1 MKGKKVDN
9 TIYANLKQKL
19 DEQFAWPMIYMFKFI
34 VPEARKQQVIALFNT
49 HDVSSRNS
57 KNGNYV
63 SLTVQMFMMNS
74 QDVIEVYKKA
84 STIDGL
90 IAL

>member
-1 MKGKKVDN
+1 MENKV
-9 TIYANLKQKL
+9 YASLKQKL
-19 DEQFAWPMIYMFKFI
+19 DEQFAWPMLYMFKFI
-34 VPEARKQQVIALFNT
+34 VPEANKDKVIMLFNK

-63 SLTVQMFMMNS
+63 SLTIQMFMMS
-74 QDVIEVYKKA
+74 SEDVIDVYKKA
-84 STIDGL
+84 STIEGL

>member
-1 MKGKKVDN
+1 VDN
-9 TIYANLKQKL
+9 NIYANLKQKL
-19 DEQFAWPMIYMFKFI
+19 DEQFAWPMLYMFKFI
-34 VPEARKQQVIALFNT
+34 VPEANKQQVISLFNK
-49 HDVSSRNS
+49 HEVSSRNS

-63 SLTVQMFMMNS
+63 SLTVQMFVISS
-74 QDVIEVYKKA
+74 QDVIDVYKKV

>member
-1 MKGKKVDN
+1 VENKV
-9 TIYANLKQKL
+9 YASLKQKL
-19 DEQFAWPMIYMFKFI
+19 DEQFAWPMLYMFKFI
-34 VPEARKQQVIALFNT
+34 VPEANKDKVIMLFNK

-63 SLTVQMFMMNS
+63 SLTIQMFMMS
-74 QDVIEVYKKA
+74 SEDVIDVYKKA
-84 STIDGL
+84 STIEGL

>member
-1 MKGKKVDN
+1 MDN
-9 TIYANLKQKL
+9 KIYANLKQKL
-19 DEQFAWPMIYMFKFI
+19 DEQFAWPMLYMFKFI
-34 VPEARKQQVIALFNT
+34 VPEANKAKVISLFKK

-63 SLTVQMFMMNS
+63 SLTIRMFMMS
-74 QDVIEVYKKA
+74 SEDVIDVYKKA
-84 STIDGL
+84 STIDGI

>member
-1 MKGKKVDN
+1 VDN
-9 TIYANLKQKL
+9 KIYANLKQKL
-19 DEQFAWPMIYMFKFI
+19 DEQFAWPMLYMFKFI
-34 VPEARKQQVIALFNT
+34 VPEANKEKVISLFKK

-63 SLTVQMFMMNS
+63 SLTIQMFMMS
-74 QDVIEVYKKA
+74 SEDVIDVYKKA

>member
-1 MKGKKVDN
+1 VDN
-9 TIYANLKQKL
+9 KVYANLKQKL
-19 DEQFAWPMIYMFKFI
+19 DEQFAWPMLYMFKFI
-34 VPEARKQQVIALFNT
+34 VPEAKKQQVISLFNK

-63 SLTVQMFMMNS
+63 SLTVQMFMMSS
-74 QDVIEVYKKA
+74 QDVIDVYKKA
-84 STIDGL
+84 STIEGL

>member
-1 MKGKKVDN
+1 MDN
-9 TIYANLKQKL
+9 KIYANLKEKL
-19 DEQFAWPMIYMFKFI
+19 DNQFNWPMLYMFKFI
-34 VPEARKQQVIALFNT
+34 VPEANKQKVISLFQK

-63 SLTVQMFMMNS
+63 SLTIQMFMMS
-74 QDVIEVYKKA
+74 SEDVIDVYKKA
-84 STIDGL
+84 STIDGI

>member
-1 MKGKKVDN
+1 MKGKEVDN

-19 DEQFAWPMIYMFKFI
+19 DEQFAWPMLYMFKFI
-34 VPEARKQQVIALFNT
+34 VPEASKQQVISLFNN

-63 SLTVQMFMMNS
+63 SLTVQMLMMNS

-84 STIDGL
+84 STIKGL

>member
-1 MKGKKVDN
+1 MDNKV
-9 TIYANLKQKL
+9 YASLKQKL
-19 DEQFAWPMIYMFKFI
+19 DDQFAWPMLYMFKFI
-34 VPEARKQQVIALFNT
+34 VPEANKEKVISLFKK

-63 SLTVQMFMMNS
+63 SLTVQMFMMSS
-74 QDVIEVYKKA
+74 QDVIDVYKKA

>member
-1 MKGKKVDN
+1 VDN
-9 TIYANLKQKL
+9 KIYANLKQKL
-19 DEQFAWPMIYMFKFI
+19 DEQFAWPMLYMFKFI
-34 VPEARKQQVIALFNT
+34 VPEANKEKVISLFNK

-63 SLTVQMFMMNS
+63 SLTIQMFMMS
-74 QDVIEVYKKA
+74 SEDVIEVYKKA

>member
-1 MKGKKVDN
+1 VDN
-9 TIYANLKQKL
+9 KVYANLKQKL
-19 DEQFAWPMIYMFKFI
+19 DEQFAWPMLYMFKFI
-34 VPEARKQQVIALFNT
+34 VPEAKKQQVISLFDK

-63 SLTVQMFMMNS
+63 SLTVQMFMMSS
-74 QDVIEVYKKA
+74 QDVIDVYKKA
-84 STIDGL
+84 STIEGL

>member
-1 MKGKKVDN
+1 MKDN
-9 TIYANLKQKL
+9 LYLSLKEKL
-19 DEQFAWPMIYMFKFI
+19 DNQFSWPMLYMFKFI
-34 VPEARKQQVIALFNT
+34 VPEGNQDQVFSLFKK
-49 HDVSSRNS
+49 HEISSRRS

-63 SLTVQMFMMNS
+63 SLTAQIFMNSS
-74 QDVIEVYKKA
+74 QDVIDVYKKA

>member
-1 MKGKKVDN
+1 MDNKV
-9 TIYANLKQKL
+9 YANLKEKL
-19 DEQFAWPMIYMFKFI
+19 DNQFAWPMVYMFKFI
-34 VPEARKQQVIALFNT
+34 VPEANKQKVISLFNK

-63 SLTVQMFMMNS
+63 SLTIQMFMMS
-74 QDVIEVYKKA
+74 SEDVIDVYKKA
-84 STIDGL
+84 STIDGI

>member
-1 MKGKKVDN
+1 MDNKV
-9 TIYANLKQKL
+9 YANLKEKL
-19 DEQFAWPMIYMFKFI
+19 DNQFAWPMLYMFKFI
-34 VPEARKQQVIALFNT
+34 VPEANKQKVISLFNK

-63 SLTVQMFMMNS
+63 SLTIQMFMMS
-74 QDVIEVYKKA
+74 SEDVIDVYKKA
-84 STIDGL
+84 STIDGI

>member
-1 MKGKKVDN
+1 MENK
-9 TIYANLKQKL
+9 IYANLKQKL
-19 DEQFAWPMIYMFKFI
+19 DEQFAWPMLYMFKFI
-34 VPEARKQQVIALFNT
+34 VPEANKQQVISLFNK

-63 SLTVQMFMMNS
+63 SLTIQMFMMS
-74 QDVIEVYKKA
+74 SEDVIDVYKKA
-84 STIDGL
+84 STIDGI

>member
-1 MKGKKVDN
+1 MDNKV
-9 TIYANLKQKL
+9 YAKLKEKL
-19 DEQFAWPMIYMFKFI
+19 DNQFAWPMVYMFKFI
-34 VPEARKQQVIALFNT
+34 VPEANKQKVLSLFSK

-63 SLTVQMFMMNS
+63 SLTIQMFMMS
-74 QDVIEVYKKA
+74 SEDVIDVYKKA
-84 STIDGL
+84 STIDGI

>member
-1 MKGKKVDN
+1 VDN
-9 TIYANLKQKL
+9 KVYANLKEKL
-19 DEQFAWPMIYMFKFI
+19 DNQFAWPMLYMFKFI
-34 VPEARKQQVIALFNT
+34 VPEANKQKVISLFNK

-63 SLTVQMFMMNS
+63 SLTIQMFMMS
-74 QDVIEVYKKA
+74 SEDVIDVYKKA
-84 STIDGL
+84 STIDGI

>member
-1 MKGKKVDN
+1 MKGKAVDN
-9 TIYANLKQKL
+9 KVYTNLQQKL
-19 DEQFAWPMIYMFKFI
+19 DEQFAWPMLYMFKFI
-34 VPEARKQQVIALFNT
+34 VPEASKQQVISLFDK

-63 SLTVQMFMMNS
+63 SLTIQMFMGSS
-74 QDVIEVYKKA
+74 QDVIDVYKKA

>member
-1 MKGKKVDN
+1 MDNKV
-9 TIYANLKQKL
+9 YANLKQKL
-19 DEQFAWPMIYMFKFI
+19 DEQFAWPMLYMFKFI
-34 VPEARKQQVIALFNT
+34 VPEAKKQQVISLFNK

-63 SLTVQMFMMNS
+63 SLTVQMFMMSS
-74 QDVIEVYKKA
+74 QDVIDVYKKA
-84 STIDGL
+84 STIEGL